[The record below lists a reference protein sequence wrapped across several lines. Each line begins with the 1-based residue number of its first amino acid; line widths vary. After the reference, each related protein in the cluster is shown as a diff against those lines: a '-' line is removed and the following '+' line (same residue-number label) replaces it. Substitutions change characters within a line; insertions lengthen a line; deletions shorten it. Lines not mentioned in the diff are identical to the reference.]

1 MSQATEIT
9 NDQFKLINAVKAQA
23 LKWYDKGWCWD
34 YVLEC
39 LSNADILAHIGNAR
53 TEKGAINNVFKSY
66 VKPLQIGQS
75 NAAWG

>member
-1 MSQATEIT
+1 MSQAIT
-9 NDQFKLINAVKAQA
+9 LEQLSLINAVKAQA

-39 LSNADILAHIGNAR
+39 LSNADILGFIGKAT
-53 TEKGAINNVFKSY
+53 TEKGAVNNVFKNY
-66 VKPLQIGQS
+66 VRPLQTGQS